1 MILYDAIGKNYA
13 QTRKSDR
20 RIASALLNILS
31 TSPASIIADIGAG
44 TGSYSMVLAQN
55 GYQVVAIEPSET
67 MRNQA
72 TSHAAIQW
80 IDASAEHLP
89 LPDQS
94 IDVAIVMLAFHH
106 FRDYRQALREMHR
119 VTRTGRIVLL
129 TYDPAMIANF
139 WLTRYFP
146 SFISDVESTFLPI
159 TTLTAEIQSTVNT
172 NVNIAPFA
180 LPFDLA
186 DSFAAV
192 GWARPELY
200 LNRSIRNGIS
210 SFAKLD
216 LPEVDEGLSRLQN
229 NLESGQWDQNYGY
242 LRNQAQCDV
251 GYRFVY
257 TNP

>member
-1 MILYDAIGKNYA
+1 MALYDSIGKTYA

-31 TSPASIIADIGAG
+31 TSPASMIADIGAG
-44 TGSYSMVLAQN
+44 TGSYSMMLAQN
-55 GYQVVAIEPSET
+55 GYQVIAIEPSPI

-72 TSHAAIQW
+72 TSHSAIQW
-80 IDASAEHLP
+80 IDASAEQLP

-129 TYDPAMIANF
+129 TYDPAMIASF
-139 WLTRYFP
+139 WLTEYFP
-146 SFISDVESTFLPI
+146 AFISDVESTFLPI
-159 TTLTAEIQSTVNT
+159 TTLIAEIQSSVST
-172 NVNIAPFA
+172 NVSVSPFA

-192 GWARPELY
+192 GWARPEIY
-200 LNRSIRNGIS
+200 LNSSIRNGIS
-210 SFAKLD
+210 SFAKFD
-216 LPEVDEGLSRLQN
+216 SIEVNEGLSRLQN
-229 NLESGQWDQNYGY
+229 DLESGQWDQNYGH
-242 LRNQAQCDV
+242 LRNQTHCDV